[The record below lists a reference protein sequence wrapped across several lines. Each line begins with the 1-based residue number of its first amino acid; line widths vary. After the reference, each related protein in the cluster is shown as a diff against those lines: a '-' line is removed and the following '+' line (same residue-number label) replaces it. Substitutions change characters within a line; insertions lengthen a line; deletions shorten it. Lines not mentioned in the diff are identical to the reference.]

1 MIGSVIGRLTVTQAA
16 GKDRKRNLLWR
27 CLCTCGSETIASG
40 WRLRKGEPQS
50 CGCLQRE
57 VTTNRNTSHGMTGTR
72 LYTIWSNMLSRCGNE
87 KNPQFCDYGG
97 RGISVCEEWSRF
109 EPFSAWAK
117 ESGYSDSL
125 SIDRVNNDGNYG
137 PGNCRWVTMLEQAH
151 NKRPRRDQKLTD
163 AQIEEIRNDSR
174 PQHEIAATYSIQQQH
189 VSRIK
194 SGKRRAFQTG
204 ERKMFKV
211 GNEPVQQGECRIVK
225 IDRLPENMATK
236 KAERVAKGF
245 VISHSESG
253 HHHVLTGGEVMERID
268 KVPAGMQQFYAIL
281 DAPEMF
287 IQDAANPHGGYDLD
301 PGIYRFDVS
310 REFDPFAEQARRV
323 AD

>member
-1 MIGSVIGRLTVTQAA
+1 
-16 GKDRKRNLLWR
+16 
-27 CLCTCGSETIASG
+27 
-40 WRLRKGEPQS
+40 
-50 CGCLQRE
+50 
-57 VTTNRNTSHGMTGTR
+57 
-72 LYTIWSNMLSRCGNE
+72 
-87 KNPQFCDYGG
+87 
-97 RGISVCEEWSRF
+97 
-109 EPFSAWAK
+109 
-117 ESGYSDSL
+117 
-125 SIDRVNNDGNYG
+125 
-137 PGNCRWVTMLEQAH
+137 
-151 NKRPRRDQKLTD
+151 
-163 AQIEEIRNDSR
+163 
-174 PQHEIAATYSIQQQH
+174 
-189 VSRIK
+189 
-194 SGKRRAFQTG
+194 
-204 ERKMFKV
+204 MFKV